1 MRRAIYSGFL
11 LFSALLLLSSPRA
24 RAQQPEPAAA
34 TIKSET
40 RLVLVDAIVTDKKGG
55 YITDLREKDFTVLED
70 GQEQKIK
77 SFSFENSAGDAKAK
91 RHLVLLFDDD
101 AMQPSDQARARA
113 AAVKFIENNSAPNQ
127 YVAIVDYA
135 GTMKIAQNFTNDA
148 ARLKEVA
155 SKATLSTS
163 ATLNLNASINN
174 PVFASANVYQD
185 RNVMLAMRSLA
196 KSMASLP
203 GRKSVVWFT
212 VGFPLT
218 PEKQPEMTALIT
230 ACNRANVA
238 VYPMDVRG
246 LSTGTTTSRLRQGV
260 SEQELA
266 EASYQNTQYAENSDA
281 AAARLVY
288 VQSKGGG
295 GGGGGKGG
303 GTTGGGT
310 TGGTTGGK
318 TGGTTGGRVGS
329 SGYPNTNPFNTIPN
343 YNNAFDNPRSTVI
356 PPMPPLASATQQV
369 LYAVAIGTGG
379 TVITNSNDLLQ
390 GLEKVGKEMNEY
402 YVLGYTPTT
411 PEDGSC
417 HSLKVT
423 VNRSGA
429 VVRARTSYCA
439 VKSADF
445 LAGKPIAKELEAR
458 ALAAQGNEVTG
469 AIAAPYFYTA
479 PGTARVN
486 LAVDIPAS
494 SIKFDK
500 IKGTYHATLNILGV
514 ATKPDGTIAA
524 RFSDSQ
530 DLEFEKKQQVDDF
543 AGKTYQYQNQFYI
556 GSGQYT
562 LNVAINSG
570 DKFGKFNVLLNV
582 DPYDKSQFSM
592 SSLALSKQFYKVT
605 DNSTNLDEELMQD
618 RTPLITQGLQIV
630 PSASNQFKKSDRAAI
645 YVEVYEPLLAESK
658 PAKVGLKLNIIDQKT
673 GKSTLE
679 AGVPET
685 GSSVVPGNPVI
696 PMGVPLPLA
705 NLEPGTYTVELRASD
720 SAGNNSVARKATFTV
735 E

>member
-1 MRRAIYSGFL
+1 MGRGRIYFSSTL
-11 LFSALLLLSSPRA
+11 LFAFILISLSSI
-24 RAQQPEPAAA
+24 RAQQPQQAAA
-34 TIKSET
+34 TIKSES

-55 YITDLREKDFTVLED
+55 YITDLHEKDFTVLED
-70 GQEQKIK
+70 NQEQKIK
-77 SFSFENSAGDAKAK
+77 SFSFENSGGDANAK

-155 SKATLSTS
+155 GKATLSTS
-163 ATLNLNASINN
+163 ATLNLNASISN
-174 PVFASANVYQD
+174 PVFGNANSYQD

-246 LSTGTTTSRLRQGV
+246 LSTGTTTSRLRQGI

-266 EASYQNTQYAENSDA
+266 EASYQSTQYAENSADA
-281 AAARLVY
+281 AQLVY

-303 GTTGGGT
+303 GTGGGTTGGGT
-310 TGGTTGGK
+310 TGGR

-329 SGYPNTNPFNTIPN
+329 AGYPNTNPFNVPPN
-343 YNNAFDNPRSTVI
+343 FNNPFDNPRSTVI

-379 TVITNSNDLLQ
+379 SVITNSNDLLQ

-439 VKSADF
+439 VKSTDF

-458 ALAAQGNEVTG
+458 ALAAPGNEVTG
-469 AIAAPYFYTA
+469 AIAAPYFYTS

-486 LAVDIPAS
+486 LALDIPAS
-494 SIKFDK
+494 AIKFDK

-514 ATKPDGTIAA
+514 ATRPDGTIAA

-543 AGKTYQYQNQFYI
+543 AGKTHHYQNQFYI

-570 DKFGKFNVLLNV
+570 DKYGRFDVPLNV
-582 DPYDKSQFSM
+582 DPYEKSQFSM
-592 SSLALSKQFYKVT
+592 SSLALSKEFHKVT
-605 DNSTNLDEELMQD
+605 DNSTNLDEDLMQD

-630 PSASNQFKKSDRAAI
+630 PAASNQFKKTDRAAI

-658 PAKVGLKLNIIDQKT
+658 EAKVGLKLNIMDQKT
-673 GKSTLE
+673 GKSALE

-705 NLEPGTYTVELRASD
+705 NLEPGTYVVELRASD
-720 SAGNNSVARKATFTV
+720 SAGNASVARKAVFTV